1 MTKKLKV
8 GISII
13 FFLTVFSAVYFT
25 FYVNSLKNLKEPA
38 PLSENQKLELNAL
51 LDSRFKER
59 TKLVHQLPYPVIPA
73 NLSISAENAILIDT
87 LTGSILFE
95 KAADTKVP
103 PASMTK
109 LVVMYI
115 VFKEIEAGH
124 LSLDQIIPLPP
135 ECWARNMPPDSS
147 LMFLD
152 QGQKVTLFDLL
163 SGLAIVSGNDA
174 AVAIALH
181 ISGSVEKFV
190 ERMNREIAE
199 LGLTDTHF
207 VEPSGYSEKNITTPR
222 EFAAFARVYLEKFP
236 QSLEL
241 FHSKKSFVFPRPE
254 NLPPWQ
260 QANPERFAIT
270 AYNTNKLL
278 WHLEGCDG
286 LKTGFIYESGYNL
299 SLTAKRKGTRFLS
312 VTMHGAGI
320 GTAQGNKHKI
330 EDGTTLMEWAFAN
343 FADYKNQQEYS
354 FTVAVPGGK
363 EKSVNLIPV
372 FEPYFLTVPFIAGS
386 SPQEAAD
393 RIKVSVQLPD
403 FIMENANAAEVYGKL
418 VYSLDGT
425 VLQIIPLAADR
436 TVEKAGFPGSVAG
449 KLAMLFL

>member
-1 MTKKLKV
+1 
-8 GISII
+8 
-13 FFLTVFSAVYFT
+13 
-25 FYVNSLKNLKEPA
+25 
-38 PLSENQKLELNAL
+38 
-51 LDSRFKER
+51 
-59 TKLVHQLPYPVIPA
+59 
-73 NLSISAENAILIDT
+73 
-87 LTGSILFE
+87 
-95 KAADTKVP
+95 
-103 PASMTK
+103 
-109 LVVMYI
+109 
-115 VFKEIEAGH
+115 
-124 LSLDQIIPLPP
+124 
-135 ECWARNMPPDSS
+135 MPPDSS

-260 QANPERFAIT
+260 KANPERFAIT

-312 VTMHGAGI
+312 VTMHGAGT

-436 TVEKAGFPGSVAG
+436 TVEKAGFPGFVAG